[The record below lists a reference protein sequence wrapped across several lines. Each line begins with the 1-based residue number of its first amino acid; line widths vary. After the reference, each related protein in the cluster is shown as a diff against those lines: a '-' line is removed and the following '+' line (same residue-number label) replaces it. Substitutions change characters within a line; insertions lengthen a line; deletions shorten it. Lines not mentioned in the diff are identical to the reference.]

1 MKRPFS
7 PLTDLRALAPTSKR
21 ARGAASMTAALLMVV
36 AVFASGCARQAQS
49 TNIVAA
55 GHVEAT
61 DVHLSAKVGGRL
73 LEAPFKEGD
82 AVKVGDVVAR
92 LSTTDVEIQVR
103 QASAERAQ
111 AAADLRLRLAG
122 ARKED
127 IAEMEAQIRATE
139 ADIAGAQLDLDRM
152 QGLLDRGSGTTK
164 ARDDARTR
172 RNILEA
178 RRGAQHQSLARL
190 RAGSRPEE
198 VEGARARVAGI
209 DARIALLEQQIADAT
224 VTSLADG
231 VVTSRVAEPGE
242 QLQAG
247 SVICVITKLGEA
259 WLTVYVTDMD
269 LARIRIGQ
277 EAIVTTDG
285 GKTRKGRLT
294 YIASKAEFTPK
305 NVQTRDERIK
315 LVYRVKVGLDNA
327 DGFFKPGMPAEA
339 SFEPVGPAQ

>member
-1 MKRPFS
+1 MKRTLAL
-7 PLTDLRALAPTSKR
+7 LTL
-21 ARGAASMTAALLMVV
+21 AALGGI
-36 AVFASGCARQAQS
+36 GCSKEAKT

-61 DVHLSAKVGGRL
+61 DVHISAKVAGKL
-73 LEAPFKEGD
+73 IEAPVREGD
-82 AVKVGDVVAR
+82 AVKAGDLLAR
-92 LSTTDVEIQVR
+92 LSTVDVEILIR
-103 QASAERAQ
+103 QANADRAQ

-139 ADIAGAQLDLDRM
+139 ADIGGAQIDLDRM
-152 QGLLDRGSGTTK
+152 QGLLDRGSGTAK

-172 RNILEA
+172 RNVLEA
-178 RRGAQHQSLARL
+178 KLGAQRQTLARL
-190 RAGSRPEE
+190 QSGSRPEE
-198 VEGARARVAGI
+198 IESARARVASI
-209 DARIALLEQQIADAT
+209 EARIASLTQAMDDAT
-224 VTSLADG
+224 MTSPADG
-231 VVTSRVAEPGE
+231 VLTSRVAEPGE

-247 SVICVITKLGEA
+247 SPVCVITQLSEA
-259 WLTVYVTDMD
+259 WLTVYVTDVD

-277 EAIVTTDG
+277 EAEVKTDG
-285 GKTRKGRLT
+285 GQTRKGRLT

-339 SFEPVGPAQ
+339 TFVPVEPGK

>member
-1 MKRPFS
+1 MKRS
-7 PLTDLRALAPTSKR
+7 L
-21 ARGAASMTAALLMVV
+21 ALLPLITVV
-36 AVFASGCARQAQS
+36 ALGCAVEPKS
-49 TNIVAA
+49 PNIVAA

-61 DVHLSAKVGGRL
+61 DVHISAKVGGRL

-82 AVKVGDVVAR
+82 VVKQGDTLAR
-92 LSTTDVEIQVR
+92 LATTDVEIQLR
-103 QASAERAQ
+103 QANAERAQ
-111 AAADLRLRLAG
+111 AAAELRLRLAG

-164 ARDDARTR
+164 ARDDAKTR

-178 RRGAQHQSLARL
+178 RLGAQKQTLARL
-190 RAGSRPEE
+190 HSGSRPEE
-198 VEGARARVAGI
+198 IESARARVASL
-209 DARIALLEQQIADAT
+209 DARIAMFEQQIADAT

-231 VVTSRVAEPGE
+231 VLTSRVAEPGE
-242 QLQAG
+242 QLQPG
-247 SVICVITKLGEA
+247 SPICVITKLNEA
-259 WLTVYVTDMD
+259 WLTVYVTDID

-277 EAIVTTDG
+277 EATVTTDG
-285 GKTRKGRLT
+285 GQTRKGKLT

-339 SFEPVGPAQ
+339 TFVPVNQAQ

>member
-1 MKRPFS
+1 MKRS
-7 PLTDLRALAPTSKR
+7 LPLLILAGFTVASCGAS
-21 ARGAASMTAALLMVV
+21 AR
-36 AVFASGCARQAQS
+36 S

-73 LEAPFKEGD
+73 MEAPLREGD
-82 AVKVGDVVAR
+82 VVKAGAVVAR
-92 LSTTDVEIQVR
+92 LDTTDVKIVVR
-103 QASAERAQ
+103 QAGADRAQ
-111 AAADLRLRLAG
+111 AAAELRLRLAG

-139 ADIAGAQLDLDRM
+139 ADLAGAKLDLDRM

-172 RNILEA
+172 RTILEA
-178 RRGAQHQSLARL
+178 RLGAQRQTLARL
-190 RAGSRPEE
+190 QSGSRPEE
-198 VEGARARVAGI
+198 IEAARARVESI
-209 DARIALLEQQIADAT
+209 DARIAQLQQQISDAT
-224 VTSLADG
+224 VMSPVDG
-231 VVTSRVAEPGE
+231 VLTSRVAEPGE

-247 SVICVITKLGEA
+247 SPICVITQLTEA
-259 WLTVYVTDMD
+259 WLTVYVTDVD

-277 EAIVTTDG
+277 EAVVKTDG
-285 GKTRKGRLT
+285 GQTRKGRLT

-339 SFEPVGPAQ
+339 TFEPTGPAQ

>member
-1 MKRPFS
+1 MKRT
-7 PLTDLRALAPTSKR
+7 LTLVTLAV
-21 ARGAASMTAALLMVV
+21 AA
-36 AVFASGCARQAQS
+36 GCATQAKS

-61 DVHLSAKVGGRL
+61 DVHISAKVGGRL
-73 LEAPFKEGD
+73 KEAPLKEGD
-82 AVKVGDVVAR
+82 MVKTGALLAR
-92 LSTTDVEIQVR
+92 LETTDVEILIR
-103 QASAERAQ
+103 QARADRAQ
-111 AAADLRLRLAG
+111 ADADLRLRLAG

-139 ADIAGAQLDLDRM
+139 ADLAGAKLDLDRM
-152 QGLLDRGSGTTK
+152 QGLLDRSSGTTK

-172 RNILEA
+172 IRILEA
-178 RRGAQHQSLARL
+178 KVAAQKQTLARL
-190 RAGSRPEE
+190 HSGSRPEE
-198 VEGARARVAGI
+198 IDAARARVASL
-209 DARIALLEQQIADAT
+209 DARIAALTQQMNDAA
-224 VTSLADG
+224 VTSPVDG
-231 VVTSRVAEPGE
+231 VLTSRVAEPGE

-247 SVICVITKLGEA
+247 SPICVITQLSEA
-259 WLTVYVTDMD
+259 WLTVYVTDVD

-277 EAIVTTDG
+277 EAEVRTDG
-285 GKTRKGRLT
+285 GQTRKGRLT

-339 SFEPVGPAQ
+339 TFVPVESGQ

>member
-1 MKRPFS
+1 MKRTLSLFT
-7 PLTDLRALAPTSKR
+7 LAALA
-21 ARGAASMTAALLMVV
+21 
-36 AVFASGCARQAQS
+36 AVGCATQAKS

-61 DVHLSAKVGGRL
+61 DVHISAKVGGRL
-73 LEAPFKEGD
+73 LEAPLKEGD
-82 AVKVGDVVAR
+82 AVKPGALIAKLD
-92 LSTTDVEIQVR
+92 TTDIEILIR
-103 QASAERAQ
+103 QAEADRAQ

-152 QGLLDRGSGTTK
+152 QGLLDRNSGTTK

-172 RNILEA
+172 RSILEA
-178 RRGAQHQSLARL
+178 RLGAQRQTLARL
-190 RAGSRPEE
+190 HAGSRPEE
-198 VEGARARVAGI
+198 IDAARARVASI
-209 DARIALLEQQIADAT
+209 DARIAALSQQRNDAT
-224 VTSLADG
+224 LLSQVAG
-231 VVTSRVAEPGE
+231 VLTSRVAEPGE

-247 SVICVITKLGEA
+247 SPICVITQLADA
-259 WLTVYVTDMD
+259 WLTVYVTDVD

-277 EAIVTTDG
+277 DATITTDG
-285 GKTRKGRLT
+285 GQTRKGRLT

-305 NVQTRDERIK
+305 NVQTRDERVK

-339 SFEPVGPAQ
+339 TFVPVDGAK